1 MIIVDKD
8 LKKLIHDRTIVVM
21 SFERSLPFNPEAQ
34 IGPGS
39 IDLRLSPTVRRYKE
53 GIPCIDLSTKGDT
66 ELVELDPEQDF
77 VIQPGELWLATTLE
91 VVMLPPNIAGLITG
105 RSSIARLG
113 LLVQCSQ
120 DFIQPGHAQLIPL
133 QLINTTTRPIKI
145 KPHLSICQLVL
156 LYTTS
161 NASIPYSQRENAKY
175 KGELLTPE
183 PSKIGLELGLDKPS
197 DLKSPSELNPQLSE
211 LSETVSRFQ
220 AQVQDLESK
229 QTKVTSRL
237 KNVLSAAYLVL
248 GASISAAIPEINVQP
263 FPSVKL
269 QIALGFVGVSLILIF
284 LGMLREE

>member
-1 MIIVDKD
+1 MVIVDKD
-8 LKKLIHDRTIVVM
+8 LRELIQDRIIVIM
-21 SFERSLPFNPEAQ
+21 SVERNLPFNPVAQ

-53 GIPCIDLSTKGDT
+53 EISCTDLSTKGDT

-91 VVMLPPNIAGLITG
+91 VVMLPSNIAGLITG

-133 QLINTTTRPIKI
+133 QLINITTRPIKI
-145 KPHLSICQLVL
+145 KPYLSICQLAL

-161 NASIPYSQRENAKY
+161 NASIPYSQREDAKY
-175 KGELLTPE
+175 KGELLAPE

-211 LSETVSRFQ
+211 LSQTVSSFQ
-220 AQVQDLESK
+220 AQVQNLESK
-229 QTKVTSRL
+229 QTKITSRL
-237 KNVLSAAYLVL
+237 KNLLSAAYIVF
-248 GASISAAIPEINVQP
+248 GASLSAAIPELNVQP
-263 FPSVKL
+263 FPTVKL
-269 QIALGFVGVSLILIF
+269 QIAFGFMIVSLILIF